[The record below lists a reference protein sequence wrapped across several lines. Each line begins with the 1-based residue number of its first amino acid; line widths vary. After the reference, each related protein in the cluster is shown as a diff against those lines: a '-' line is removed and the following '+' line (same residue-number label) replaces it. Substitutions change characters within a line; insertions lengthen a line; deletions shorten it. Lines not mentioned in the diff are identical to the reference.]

1 MTLDRTTA
9 PPRSGPLEARLPRI
23 ERRTL
28 TNGLALATCRAS
40 AAPETLIELS
50 VPGGRA
56 RERLDELGL
65 ASLVARALQEGTRK
79 HTTVEL
85 VDALD
90 YLGADLRA
98 GVDEDSLVVSLRV
111 LDRHL
116 GPALELMSETL
127 LEPRFDPLDFE
138 RARALRLATLRS
150 RGEEAARVA
159 DTAWDRLLEG
169 PLTSLGYSALG
180 TEATVA
186 AASVARARA
195 FHEHS
200 LDPRRG
206 RVALVGNW
214 SADEA
219 ADLLAPLVRRWPG
232 ALAEPASSEDL
243 PASAAAAGLY
253 CVDRPL
259 AAQTE
264 LRIGHRAVAASHP
277 DWLLLAAVNYPLGG
291 QFSSRLNLNLREQ
304 RGFTYGVRSGFEP
317 RRGPGSFTVG
327 LAVQSRH
334 TAESIREVRREL
346 AEYLAGPTDAELAF
360 TREALLQGL
369 ARQFETASARL
380 AFVHTV
386 ERFGWPD
393 DYPLERLRRLAA
405 LAPSDLAELARAHLH
420 PGDLRVLAVG
430 PRSELERL
438 AEDAQELDLDGA
450 LLADTEDTSERSAR
464 ARVGPLA

>member
-1 MTLDRTTA
+1 MKPDRTQP

-28 TNGLALATCRAS
+28 ENGAALATCRAS
-40 AAPETLIELS
+40 ATPETLIEVS
-50 VPGGRA
+50 VPGGRS

-65 ASLVARALQEGTRK
+65 ASLVAKALQEGTRTR
-79 HTTVEL
+79 TTVEF

-90 YLGADLRA
+90 YLGASLHA
-98 GVDEDSLVVSLRV
+98 GVDEDCLVLSLRV

-116 GPALELMSETL
+116 GPALELLCETL

-138 RARALRLATLRS
+138 RVRTLRMAALRS

-180 TEATVA
+180 TEATIG
-186 AASVARARA
+186 AASVASARA
-195 FHEHS
+195 FHERS
-200 LDPRRG
+200 LDPRRA
-206 RVALVGNW
+206 RVALVGKW

-219 ADLLAPLVRRWPG
+219 AELLAPLVRRWPR
-232 ALAEPASSEDL
+232 ALTEPAAVEEA
-243 PASAAAAGLY
+243 PTSAAAPGLY
-253 CVDRPL
+253 CVDRPG
-259 AAQTE
+259 APQAE

-291 QFSSRLNLNLREQ
+291 QFSSRLNLNLREK
-304 RGFTYGVRSGFEP
+304 RGFTYGVRSGFEA
-317 RRGPGSFTVG
+317 RRGPGAFTVG

-334 TAESIREVRREL
+334 VAESIREVRREL

-360 TREALLQGL
+360 TREALEQAL
-369 ARQFETASARL
+369 ARQFETSAARL
-380 AFVHTV
+380 AFVHAV

-393 DYPLERLRRLAA
+393 NYPLERLRRLAT
-405 LAPSDLAELARAHLH
+405 LAPADLAALARAHLH

-430 PRSELERL
+430 PRAELESL
-438 AEDAQELDLDGA
+438 SEAVQGLDIDGA
-450 LLADTEDTSERSAR
+450 PLADA
-464 ARVGPLA
+464 

>member
-1 MTLDRTTA
+1 MMLDRTTA
-9 PPRSGPLEARLPRI
+9 PARSGPLEARLPRI

-28 TNGLALATCRAS
+28 ENGLALATCRAS
-40 AAPETLIELS
+40 ATPETLIELS

-56 RERLDELGL
+56 REQLDELGL
-65 ASLVARALQEGTRK
+65 ASLVAKAIQEGTRK
-79 HTTVEL
+79 RTTVEL

-98 GVDEDSLVVSLRV
+98 GVDEDSLVLSLRV

-116 GPALELMSETL
+116 GPALELLSETL

-138 RARALRLATLRS
+138 RVRALRLAALRS

-180 TEATVA
+180 TEATIA
-186 AASVARARA
+186 AASVERARA
-195 FHEHS
+195 FHERS
-200 LDPRRG
+200 LDPRRA

-219 ADLLAPLVRRWPG
+219 ADRLAPLVRRWPS
-232 ALAEPASSEDL
+232 ALAEPAVTDEH
-243 PASAAAAGLY
+243 PATTAAPGLY
-253 CVDRPL
+253 CVDRPG
-259 AAQTE
+259 APQAE
-264 LRIGHRAVAASHP
+264 LRVGHRAVAASHP
-277 DWLLLAAVNYPLGG
+277 DWLLLAALNYPLGG
-291 QFSSRLNLNLREQ
+291 QFSSRLNLNLREK
-304 RGFTYGVRSGFEP
+304 RGFTYGVRSGFEA

-334 TAESIREVRREL
+334 VAESIRELRREL
-346 AEYLAGPTDAELAF
+346 AEYLGGPTAAELAF
-360 TREALLQGL
+360 TREALEQGL

-405 LAPSDLAELARAHLH
+405 LAPADLAELARAHLR
-420 PGDLRVLAVG
+420 PSELRVLAVG
-430 PRSELERL
+430 PRAELESL
-438 AEDAQELDLDGA
+438 SESVQALDIDGA
-450 LLADTEDTSERSAR
+450 
-464 ARVGPLA
+464 PLAGA

>member
-1 MTLDRTTA
+1 MKLDRRTA

-23 ERRTL
+23 VRRTL
-28 TNGLALATCRAS
+28 DNGLALATCRAS
-40 AAPETLIELS
+40 ATPETLIEIS
-50 VPGGRA
+50 VGGGRS

-65 ASLVARALQEGTRK
+65 ASLVAKLLQEGTRK

-90 YLGADLRA
+90 YLGASLHA
-98 GVDEDSLVVSLRV
+98 AVDEDSLTLSLRA

-116 GPALELMSETL
+116 GPSLELLIDTL
-127 LEPRFDPLDFE
+127 LEPRFDALDFE
-138 RARALRLATLRS
+138 RVRTLRLAALRS

-159 DTAWDRLLEG
+159 DRAWDRLLEG
-169 PLTSLGYSALG
+169 PLTSLGHSALG
-180 TEATVA
+180 TQATIA

-195 FHEHS
+195 FHERS
-200 LDPRRG
+200 LDPRG
-206 RVALVGNW
+206 ARVALVGNW

-219 ADLLAPLVRRWPG
+219 AHWLDPLVRRWPS
-232 ALAEPASSEDL
+232 ALAAPSGFEAL

-277 DWLLLAAVNYPLGG
+277 DWLLLAAMNYPLGG

-304 RGFTYGVRSGFEP
+304 RGFTYGVHSGFEA
-317 RRGPGSFTVG
+317 RRGGGSFTVG

-360 TREALLQGL
+360 TREALEQGL

-380 AFVHTV
+380 SFVHTV
-386 ERFGWPD
+386 EHFGWPD

-405 LAPSDLAELARAHLH
+405 LAPADLAELARAHLH
-420 PGDLRVLAVG
+420 PSDLRVLAVG
-430 PRSELERL
+430 PRAELESL
-438 AEDAQELDLDGA
+438 AQAVRELDLDGA
-450 LLADTEDTSERSAR
+450 PLADASACGAR
-464 ARVGPLA
+464 ASVGPPA

>member
-1 MTLDRTTA
+1 MKLDRSQA
-9 PPRSGPLEARLPRI
+9 PRRSGPLEARLPRI

-28 TNGLALATCRAS
+28 DNGLALATCRAS
-40 AAPETLIELS
+40 ATPETLIEVS

-65 ASLVARALQEGTRK
+65 ASLVAKLLQEGTRRR
-79 HTTVEL
+79 TTVEF

-98 GVDEDSLVVSLRV
+98 GVDEDTLVLSLRV

-116 GPALELMSETL
+116 APALELLCESL
-127 LEPRFDPLDFE
+127 FEPRFDPLDFE
-138 RARALRLATLRS
+138 RVRALRLAALRS

-180 TEATVA
+180 TEATIG
-186 AASVARARA
+186 AASVATARA
-195 FHEHS
+195 FHERS
-200 LDPRRG
+200 LDPRRS

-214 SADEA
+214 TADEA
-219 ADLLAPLVRRWPG
+219 ADLLAPLVRRWP
-232 ALAEPASSEDL
+232 ADFAPAAANDAT
-243 PASAAAAGLY
+243 PSAAASAGLY
-253 CVDRPL
+253 CVDRPG
-259 AAQTE
+259 APQAE
-264 LRIGHRAVAASHP
+264 LRIGHRSVAANHP
-277 DWLLLAAVNYPLGG
+277 DWLLLAALNYPLGG
-291 QFSSRLNLNLREQ
+291 QFSSRLNLNLREK

-317 RRGPGSFTVG
+317 RRGRGSFTVA

-334 TAESIREVRREL
+334 VAESIREVRREL
-346 AEYLAGPTDAELAF
+346 AEYLAGPTESELDF
-360 TREALLQGL
+360 TREALEQAL
-369 ARQFETASARL
+369 ARQFETAAARL

-405 LAPSDLAELARAHLH
+405 LTPADLAQLARAHLR
-420 PGDLRVLAVG
+420 PAELRVIAVG
-430 PRSELERL
+430 PRSELSALE
-438 AEDAQELDLDGA
+438 ESAQSLDIDGA
-450 LLADTEDTSERSAR
+450 
-464 ARVGPLA
+464 PLDAP